1 PSPAGS
7 WSVRLDGGRVLAS
20 GTEEGAETPGEIVA
34 GEQRADWTAPG
45 GEGVAQVA
53 AFTARIGIDGEAMV
67 VTNESGQLLA
77 YELADGAN
85 TWTLPLSSPE
95 AQVRGTLEAGTAVV
109 LDEVERE
116 RPLAPRS
123 TRRLRI
129 IDASS
134 GEVRL
139 EARVAGEVGAVHAVG
154 GGRAL
159 VTVGGQT
166 LLLGACRCRAPERL
180 GPLAVPGRGA
190 LRERAGS
197 GVLRGRAPAHPGADD
212 HHGREHQPVHAHQDV
227 LDDRDRHERID
238 VVPRTVLEH
247 E

>member
-1 PSPAGS
+1 
-7 WSVRLDGGRVLAS
+7 
-20 GTEEGAETPGEIVA
+20 
-34 GEQRADWTAPG
+34 
-45 GEGVAQVA
+45 
-53 AFTARIGIDGEAMV
+53 MV

-154 GGRAL
+154 GGRDL
-159 VTVGGQT
+159 VTAGGQT
-166 LLLGACRCRAPERL
+166 LLLAPTITTAENTSQCTPIRTYSTIEIVTSASTSY
-180 GPLAVPGRGA
+180 PAPFWSMKKRNRVA
-190 LRERAGS
+190 RETRNEASTAAPTTIAPVRVRPADSTTTTIARTGS
-197 GVLRGRAPAHPGADD
+197 ATQTMSTTTSPSRSRSTPMPADAMASSPETADWTIPTMKA
-212 HHGREHQPVHAHQDV
+212 ETMM
-227 LDDRDRHERID
+227 LDSR
-238 VVPRTVLEH
+238 
-247 E
+247 